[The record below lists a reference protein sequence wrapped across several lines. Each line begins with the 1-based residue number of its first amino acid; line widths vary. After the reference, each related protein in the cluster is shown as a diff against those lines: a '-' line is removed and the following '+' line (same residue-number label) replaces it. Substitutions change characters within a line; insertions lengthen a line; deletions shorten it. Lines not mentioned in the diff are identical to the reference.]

1 MDEDVGFNAY
11 SNTGDINYL
20 PVVDS
25 LKDTKGQD
33 NLNKLMQ
40 KLAKFWEPTEPKEE
54 ENFTSETDPDF
65 GHEIRTFSGTDNI
78 DESLNTN

>member
-11 SNTGDINYL
+11 STSGDIDYL

-33 NLNKLMQ
+33 NLNKIIQ
-40 KLAKFWEPTEPKEE
+40 KLKKQQK
-54 ENFTSETDPDF
+54 
-65 GHEIRTFSGTDNI
+65 GQ
-78 DESLNTN
+78 